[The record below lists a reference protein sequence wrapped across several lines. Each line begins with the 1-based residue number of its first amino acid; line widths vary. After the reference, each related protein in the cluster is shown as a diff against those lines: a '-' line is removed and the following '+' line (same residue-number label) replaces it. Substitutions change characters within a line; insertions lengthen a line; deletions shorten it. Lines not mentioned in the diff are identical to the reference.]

1 MTSDLTARRFFLFLL
16 IVTTVLLGAVIRPIA
31 DSLIV
36 AAVLAGVLWP
46 VHLKLAKFMRNRRG
60 PAAGLLVFGVLILM
74 LGPLAALSAF
84 VVNEAA
90 QGVKFIGDT
99 LHSERV
105 TELIQELPEPLQE
118 TAADALEHL
127 PRAQG
132 ARAAA
137 AGWAAVM
144 ATGQFVFQASLM
156 LIALFFLLIQG
167 DAFVL
172 WLDHVL
178 PLRSGQ
184 TRELIAEFKTVSY
197 AVVVSTLITAAVQAA
212 AAVGGYYIAR
222 VPHPLFFGAVT
233 FFCAI
238 IPAIG
243 AASVCLVAALLL
255 VVTGHPY
262 MAVFLSIWGVVV
274 VGLVDNVV
282 KPLILR
288 GGMHMPAAIVFF
300 ALLGGLAAFGIMGL
314 LLGPL
319 VVSLFVALLRI
330 YERDFGMKDTDR
342 RARFPRAR
350 ARDTARRRAQT
361 ALHKRAFPRTR
372 RQRG

>member
-1 MTSDLTARRFFLFLL
+1 
-16 IVTTVLLGAVIRPIA
+16 
-31 DSLIV
+31 
-36 AAVLAGVLWP
+36 
-46 VHLKLAKFMRNRRG
+46 
-60 PAAGLLVFGVLILM
+60 
-74 LGPLAALSAF
+74 
-84 VVNEAA
+84 
-90 QGVKFIGDT
+90 VKFISDT
-99 LHSERV
+99 LRGERV
-105 TELIQELPEPLQE
+105 VELIERLPETFRE
-118 TAADALEHL
+118 TAADALERL

-137 AGWAAVM
+137 AGWAAVT
-144 ATGQFVFQASLM
+144 ATGQFIFHAALM

-184 TRELIAEFKTVSY
+184 TRELLAEFKQVSY
-197 AVVVSTLITAAVQAA
+197 AVVVSTLITAAVQAV
-212 AAVGGYYIAR
+212 AAVVGYYIAR
-222 VPHPLFFGAVT
+222 VPHPIFFGAVT

-243 AASVCLVAALLL
+243 AASVCLAAALLL

-262 MAVFLSIWGVVV
+262 MALFLSIWGVVV

-282 KPLILR
+282 KPLILK
-288 GGMHMPAAIVFF
+288 GGMHMPGAVVFF
-300 ALLGGLAAFGIMGL
+300 ALLGGLAAFGLMGL

-330 YERDFGMKDTDR
+330 YERDFSLNS
-342 RARFPRAR
+342 P
-350 ARDTARRRAQT
+350 
-361 ALHKRAFPRTR
+361 P
-372 RQRG
+372 